1 MPKSCILKGRY
12 IMTSEVSSAS
22 SSPPAAA
29 AFAAKPWEPKA
40 GSAPKVMENKPI
52 ELQFDPAKAQQ
63 NLKSAVSMLNEQMA
77 ANKQGLGFSFDQAI
91 NGPVIKVSNIH
102 TGEVVRQIPTEDV
115 LRMAHKIDD
124 LKGIL
129 YNKVV

>member
-1 MPKSCILKGRY
+1 
-12 IMTSEVSSAS
+12 MTSEVSSAS

-40 GSAPKVMENKPI
+40 GSASKVMENKPI

>member
-1 MPKSCILKGRY
+1 
-12 IMTSEVSSAS
+12 MTSEVSSAS
-22 SSPPAAA
+22 SGPPLAAV
-29 AFAAKPWEPKA
+29 F
-40 GSAPKVMENKPI
+40 APKPLASGAGTGPKVVESKPV
-52 ELQFDPAKAQQ
+52 EQQTDPAKAQQ
-63 NLKSAVSMLNEQMA
+63 NLRSAVSMLNEQMA

-115 LRMAHKIDD
+115 LRIAHHIDD

-129 YNKVV
+129 YNEVA

>member
-1 MPKSCILKGRY
+1 
-12 IMTSEVSSAS
+12 MTSEVSSAS
-22 SSPPAAA
+22 SSPPAAV

-40 GSAPKVMENKPI
+40 GSASKVMENKPI

-63 NLKSAVSMLNEQMA
+63 NLRSALSMLNEQMA